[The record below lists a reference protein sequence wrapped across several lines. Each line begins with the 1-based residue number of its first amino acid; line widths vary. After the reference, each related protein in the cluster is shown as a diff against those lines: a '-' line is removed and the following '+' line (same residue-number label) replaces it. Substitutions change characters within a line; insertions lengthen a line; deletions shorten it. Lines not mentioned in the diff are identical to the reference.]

1 MKRVVAFKTEEDRQ
15 GKLIEK
21 QLLPYITAH
30 LRPNGQTHRETYCF
44 ASNKDLCFGITVIP
58 FQSSGA
64 QGSTATEGGAGVEAI
79 QAGSSENEG
88 DGGLA
93 QDLRKML
100 ADPNNFS
107 DVVLETKDG
116 MDISAHKFILA
127 ARSPVMKQL
136 IQEESFGG
144 TIPIDFDVNP
154 IQIILQ
160 WMYTGK
166 LTSEAT
172 GPVIEEVVLVA
183 EKYELVEMLKQL
195 DKEMISAC
203 NMETCSNCSRLPKR
217 MGCLCN
223 GADHRV
229 YQRKYLMLKPS
240 AVTSPPHGFSN

>member
-1 MKRVVAFKTEEDRQ
+1 MNEDRH
-15 GKLIEK
+15 GKLIER

-64 QGSTATEGGAGVEAI
+64 QRTTAAEEGAGVKAI

-116 MDISAHKFILA
+116 MAISAHKFILA
-127 ARSPVMKQL
+127 ARSIVMKQL
-136 IQEESFGG
+136 LQEESFGG
-144 TIPIDFDVNP
+144 TISMDFDVNP
-154 IQIILQ
+154 IRILLQ

-172 GPVIEEVVLVA
+172 GPVIEEVVLAA

-203 NMETCSNCSRLPKR
+203 NIGNMFKLLEIAKK
-217 MGCLCN
+217 N
-223 GADHRV
+223 GMSGATEQITA
-229 YQRKYLMLKPS
+229 YIKGS
-240 AVTSPPHGFSN
+240 I